1 MKLLIA
7 FFLTICIDCICAASC
22 KKETITEES
31 NTSVIPSFVTNL
43 SKNDDSW
50 YADTLCVADGKVYYF
65 AYQDPGKMKA
75 LYNEDALLVTDPTL
89 KVNKLN
95 SVNDSKFYVC
105 VAGKNLIVD
114 FSDNDSKQSLKDI
127 TKMLPSFNRFKHDTI
142 PNFADNVIYS
152 MEVDFP
158 KPSTPHANLIGM
170 WLANYILNSQFD
182 DEDESSFNELYTGFT
197 SHPKK
202 TRQYKG
208 NVHDYTN
215 IARGVSKAYFA
226 NVKGEF
232 GTDRNE
238 YPSILFSI
246 LDLRAQTFNQRYV
259 TYQAYEED
267 YYGGAHSL
275 YTENLISFDHVHNHE
290 VDFNY
295 LFKPG
300 SEKNYWIC

>member
-1 MKLLIA
+1 ME
-7 FFLTICIDCICAASC
+7 F
-22 KKETITEES
+22 
-31 NTSVIPSFVTNL
+31 NPSEPL
-43 SKNDDSW
+43 SLKN
-50 YADTLCVADGKVYYF
+50 GK
-65 AYQDPGKMKA
+65 
-75 LYNEDALLVTDPTL
+75 TL
-89 KVNKLN
+89 K
-95 SVNDSKFYVC
+95 
-105 VAGKNLIVD
+105 
-114 FSDNDSKQSLKDI
+114 
-127 TKMLPSFNRFKHDTI
+127 
-142 PNFADNVIYS
+142 
-152 MEVDFP
+152 
-158 KPSTPHANLIGM
+158 
-170 WLANYILNSQFD
+170 
-182 DEDESSFNELYTGFT
+182 YTGFT

-202 TRQYKG
+202 ARQYKG

-275 YTENLISFDHVHNHE
+275 YTENLISFDHVQNHE

-300 SEKNYWIC
+300 SKKKLLDLLINEVKTNPLYLEKNPDIEGYIIDADKDGHPTGNYHFPQPGLTEEGVVFSFQPYAIDCFAAGVYHFVLPYKRLKHILTPTGRWCVGM